1 MRSHQTGELQ
11 SLGSG
16 PFFGEYDS
24 AGRVILDSATIP
36 TNSTGVDQTVL
47 SIGTS
52 YDDLGRVQF
61 VTSYPNANGTGV
73 PVNQVEDQYDGWGN
87 LSQEWQ
93 SSSSSVNMTTTPSVQ
108 YTYADG
114 ANGTGVAAYMHLR
127 RPRIRTPAR
136 ARLITIIRQ
145 ALTASCPSWAR
156 SPTAAETLRRPTAI
170 SAREP

>member
-11 SLGSG
+11 SPGSG

-61 VTSYPNANGTGV
+61 VTSYPNANGTGT

-114 ANGTGVAAYMHLR
+114 ANGTGVAAYMRLTQTTY
-127 RPRIRTPAR
+127 PNSGKSTVNYNYPAGVDSIMS
-136 ARLITIIRQ
+136 LLGSITDG
-145 ALTASCPSWAR
+145 SGNVE
-156 SPTAAETLRRPTAI
+156 AAYSYL
-170 SAREP
+170 AREP